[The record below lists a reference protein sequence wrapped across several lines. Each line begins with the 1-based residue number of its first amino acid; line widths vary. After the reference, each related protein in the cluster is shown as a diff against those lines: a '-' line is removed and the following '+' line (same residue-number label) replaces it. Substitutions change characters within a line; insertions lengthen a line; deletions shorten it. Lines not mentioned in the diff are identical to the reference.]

1 MAAQCRQGTLSEK
14 GILNEKVPQGGKP
27 MSYQILFA
35 GLCAVIAFN
44 ILVAI
49 IAIMRAYRE
58 ERRSRGFSGFAQG

>member
-1 MAAQCRQGTLSEK
+1 
-14 GILNEKVPQGGKP
+14 